1 MCGIAGIISN
11 HPINERD
18 VLAMR
23 DQLAHRGP
31 DDQGL
36 LRTPVGTFAHTRLS
50 IIDPTASGHQPMT
63 TPDGRFAIVYNG
75 ELYNDHELRAE
86 LRKLGVQFQSNC
98 DTETVLHTVAQWGM
112 DARHKIRGMYAF
124 AVIDIQNRVCLLARD
139 PLGVKPLYVS
149 KTKDALV
156 FASEIRAILK
166 HPGITPSPDMVTM
179 SAYLSSIRP
188 EFGERT
194 LFEGIKSVGPGMWS
208 LYRDNKLLQ
217 QQDCWENAT
226 QPSAC
231 STTRDIIQDSV
242 VRHLRTDVP
251 MCALLSGGL
260 DSSIIAK
267 IAMDQLGELR
277 TFCAGARTEGFNDD
291 FEMAQLVSKQLR
303 TDHTEVEIT
312 PESFLARWTSMVSDT
327 GLPLSTPNEV
337 AIYEVCS
344 ALRDQ
349 GYPVTLSGEGADEL
363 FGGYESPLVQAHA
376 FVEHIPDSDLVA
388 GQFHLHSNAW
398 VKDEIKPM
406 LMQEAWSS
414 RCDGDTELREW
425 YQQSFSA
432 LRASTGTSM
441 QAHLAFHRKL
451 NLPNLLRR
459 LDQASMLA
467 SVEGR
472 TPFADFD
479 VALHAESLP
488 MSERFVAGPP
498 NQSKI
503 ALREAFKDQLPDE
516 IINRSKASFPL
527 PFQNWVGELSEILG
541 QSEFAREHFTP
552 DAIYAVRNDPA
563 QHWNLA
569 WPMLNLTLW
578 GERWWGDE
586 HIAQKCQLAAQS
598 S

>member
-1 MCGIAGIISN
+1 M
-11 HPINERD
+11 
-18 VLAMR
+18 
-23 DQLAHRGP
+23 HRGP
-31 DDQGL
+31 DDYGL
-36 LRTPVGTFAHTRLS
+36 LCTPVGTLAHTRLS
-50 IIDPTASGHQPMT
+50 IIDPTSSGHQPMT

-75 ELYNDHELRAE
+75 ELYNDHELRSE
-86 LRKLGVQFQSNC
+86 LTKQGVRFQSKC
-98 DTETVLHTVAQWGM
+98 DTETVLHAVAQWGM

-124 AVIDIQNRVCLLARD
+124 AVIDIDNRVCLLARD

-149 KTKDALV
+149 GAKDSLV
-156 FASEIRAILK
+156 FASEIRAILA
-166 HPGITPSPDMVTM
+166 HPAITASPDYVAM

-188 EFGERT
+188 EFGEHT
-194 LFEGIKSVGPGMWS
+194 LFEEIKPVAPGMWS
-208 LYRDNKLLQ
+208 LYRDNNLVQ
-217 QQDCWENAT
+217 QQDCWEHARK
-226 QPSAC
+226 PSALR
-231 STTRDIIQDSV
+231 STQDIIQDSV
-242 VRHLRTDVP
+242 LSHLRTDVP

-267 IAMDQLGELR
+267 IAIDQLGELR
-277 TFCAGARTEGFNDD
+277 TFCAGACTEGFNDD
-291 FEMAQLVSKQLR
+291 FEMARLISKQLG

-312 PESFLARWTSMVSDT
+312 PESFLERWASMVSDT

-337 AIYEVCS
+337 AIFEVC
-344 ALRDQ
+344 AELREQ
-349 GYPVTLSGEGADEL
+349 GFPVTLSGEGADEL

-388 GQFHLHSNAW
+388 GQFHLQSNAW

-414 RCDGDTELREW
+414 RCNGDNELRDW
-425 YQQSFSA
+425 YQQSFTA
-432 LRASTGTSM
+432 LRASTETSM

-488 MSERFVAGPP
+488 MDERFVVGPP
-498 NQSKI
+498 NRSKI
-503 ALREAFKDQLPDE
+503 ALREAFKDQLPE
-516 IINRSKASFPL
+516 AIVNRSKASFPL
-527 PFQNWVGELSEILG
+527 PIQNWVGQLAEMLG
-541 QSEFAREHFTP
+541 ESEFAREHFTQE
-552 DAIYAVRNDPA
+552 AISAVQNDPA

-578 GERWWGDE
+578 GERWWGDQ
-586 HIAQKCQLAAQS
+586 HIAQKYQLAAQS